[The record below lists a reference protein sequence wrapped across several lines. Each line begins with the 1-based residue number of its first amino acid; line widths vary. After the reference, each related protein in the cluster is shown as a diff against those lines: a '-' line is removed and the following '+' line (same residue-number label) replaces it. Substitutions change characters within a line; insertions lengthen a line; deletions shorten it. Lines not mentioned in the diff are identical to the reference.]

1 MIYDLLNRQKLAN
14 QIILWLGATF
24 AHITIHNRQK
34 SSCTFF
40 TALPSPNNFIE
51 KVTVHYLFSRKIQG
65 QYALLL
71 SLRIKKQFPFDFS
84 GFKRNDH
91 VINDSKLKK
100 SEKLRLISKYKF
112 DESSKVSDQTVW
124 IRTRSQSQRG
134 RDQRHL
140 HVDFETITMEFDLR
154 LFGRKHFP
162 FILPQLLSCSQ
173 RMQLI

>member
-1 MIYDLLNRQKLAN
+1 MEPVIYDLLNRQKLAN

-91 VINDSKLKK
+91 VINDSKLKNQK
-100 SEKLRLISKYKF
+100 NKINF
-112 DESSKVSDQTVW
+112 Q
-124 IRTRSQSQRG
+124 I
-134 RDQRHL
+134 
-140 HVDFETITMEFDLR
+140 
-154 LFGRKHFP
+154 
-162 FILPQLLSCSQ
+162 
-173 RMQLI
+173 